1 MLPIRFRSVGGI
13 MSDVNARYDRTDAAR
28 VAHEARTEVEL
39 LRMDVERI
47 LIICE
52 ALWTILKEQHGCT
65 DEDLVNRMAEIDM
78 KDGVLDGKVAK
89 KPPAKCPH
97 CQRTLHK
104 QRPWCLYC
112 GGQVLQ
118 DPFAR

>member
-1 MLPIRFRSVGGI
+1 
-13 MSDVNARYDRTDAAR
+13 MSEVSARYDRAEATRAAR
-28 VAHEARTEVEL
+28 EARTEVDL
-39 LRMDVERI
+39 LRMDVERL

-65 DEDLVNRMAEIDM
+65 DEDLARRMAEIDM
-78 KDGVLDGKVAK
+78 RDGALDGKVAK
-89 KPPAKCPH
+89 GPPAMCPH
-97 CQRTLHK
+97 CKRTLHK
-104 QRPWCLYC
+104 RRPWCLYC